1 MVSNN
6 SERSGEYLLEMSN
19 INKSFPG
26 VKALDNVNLKV
37 RPHSIHALMGENGA
51 GKSTLLHVLNGT
63 HSASGGEI
71 LSYPEVG

>member
-26 VKALDNVNLKV
+26 VNGDFAFPNL
-37 RPHSIHALMGENGA
+37 RSGIG
-51 GKSTLLHVLNGT
+51 LLSV
-63 HSASGGEI
+63 
-71 LSYPEVG
+71 EVV